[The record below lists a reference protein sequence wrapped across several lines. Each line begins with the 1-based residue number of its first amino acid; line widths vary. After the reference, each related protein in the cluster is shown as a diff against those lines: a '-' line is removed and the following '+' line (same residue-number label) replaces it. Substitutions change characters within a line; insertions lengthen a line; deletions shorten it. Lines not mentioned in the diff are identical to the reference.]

1 MGGAICSEMEAS
13 TLFVLGNI
21 YRKRTGGVMLIA
33 ANQES
38 KDPNAGVVEKLDDV
52 IAVAI
57 ESLKILIE
65 QDRRAAGK

>member
-1 MGGAICSEMEAS
+1 V
-13 TLFVLGNI
+13 LF
-21 YRKRTGGVMLIA
+21 RSMLIA